1 MENRNIITSIINEII
16 DSKMSLNRKMIVLKQ
31 LDKAFRHYYGIIYLS
46 DSELDENDILLRSM

>member
-31 LDKAFRHYYGIIYLS
+31 LDEAFRHYYGIIYLS